1 MFFEENSGQSAV
13 LNGHIF
19 ENVRYYSHTFA
30 AKERLASMLITARQR
45 RVLDYIRHYF
55 EVNQEAPTI
64 AEIGKEFGMTSSASA
79 HHVVSILERQGLI
92 RRIPNVSR
100 GIELVEETTSAE
112 KYEIP
117 LLGVVAAGAPIE
129 AVLNYETVCIPRDMM
144 REGRMF
150 ALRVRGD
157 SMIDEQ
163 IRNHDLIILQSRQT
177 AENGQTVVALIDGND
192 ATVKRFYGSRNQV
205 RLEPANP
212 NYKPIVIRP
221 PERVQIQG
229 VVVGVIRKY
238 NQ

>member
-1 MFFEENSGQSAV
+1 V
-13 LNGHIF
+13 P
-19 ENVRYYSHTFA
+19 
-30 AKERLASMLITARQR
+30 ITARQR

-79 HHVVSILERQGLI
+79 HHVVSILEREGFI

-100 GIELVEETTSAE
+100 GIEIVEETTSVE

-117 LLGVVAAGAPIE
+117 LLGVVAAGVPIE
-129 AVLNYETVCIPRDMM
+129 AILNYETVCIPRDMM

-163 IRNHDLIILQSRQT
+163 IRNDDLIILQSRQT
-177 AENGQTVVALIDGND
+177 AENGQTVVALIDGSD
-192 ATVKRFYGSRNQV
+192 ATVKRFYGSRNHV

-229 VVVGVIRKY
+229 AVVGVIRKY

>member
-1 MFFEENSGQSAV
+1 MP
-13 LNGHIF
+13 
-19 ENVRYYSHTFA
+19 
-30 AKERLASMLITARQR
+30 ITARQR
-45 RVLDYIRHYF
+45 RVLNYIKHYF

-79 HHVVSILERQGLI
+79 HNVVAILEREGFI

-100 GIELVEETTSAE
+100 GIELVEGQAE
-112 KYEIP
+112 AKHEIP
-117 LLGVVAAGAPIE
+117 LLGVVSAGNPIE
-129 AVLNYETVCIPRDMM
+129 AVLNYETVCVPRDMI

-163 IRNHDLIILQSRQT
+163 IRDNDVIVMQSKQT
-177 AENGQTVVALIDGND
+177 AENGQTVVALIDGSE
-192 ATVKRFYGSRNQV
+192 ATVKKFYGSRQQV

-212 NYKPIVIRP
+212 NYKPIVVRP
-221 PERVQIQG
+221 PQRVQIQG

-238 NQ
+238 V

>member
-1 MFFEENSGQSAV
+1 MCSGIFDTVRIV
-13 LNGHIF
+13 LL
-19 ENVRYYSHTFA
+19 
-30 AKERLASMLITARQR
+30 ERRLGIVPITARQR

-79 HHVVSILERQGLI
+79 HHVVSILEREGLI

-100 GIELVEETTSAE
+100 GIEIVEETASVE

-163 IRNHDLIILQSRQT
+163 IRNDDLIILQSRQT
-177 AENGQTVVALIDGND
+177 AENGQTVVALIDGSD
-192 ATVKRFYGSRNQV
+192 ATVKRFYGSRNHV

-229 VVVGVIRKY
+229 AVVGVIRKY

>member
-1 MFFEENSGQSAV
+1 MP
-13 LNGHIF
+13 
-19 ENVRYYSHTFA
+19 
-30 AKERLASMLITARQR
+30 ITARQR

-79 HHVVSILERQGLI
+79 HHVVSILEREGLI

-100 GIELVEETTSAE
+100 GIELVEETASTE

-177 AENGQTVVALIDGND
+177 AENGQTVVALIDGSD

-212 NYKPIVIRP
+212 NYKPIVMRP

>member
-1 MFFEENSGQSAV
+1 MCSGIFDTVRIV
-13 LNGHIF
+13 LL
-19 ENVRYYSHTFA
+19 
-30 AKERLASMLITARQR
+30 ERRLGIVPITARQR

-79 HHVVSILERQGLI
+79 HHVVSILEREGLI

-100 GIELVEETTSAE
+100 GIEIVEETMSVE

-163 IRNHDLIILQSRQT
+163 IRNDDLIILQSRQT
-177 AENGQTVVALIDGND
+177 AENGQTVVALIDGSD
-192 ATVKRFYGSRNQV
+192 ATVKRFYGSRNHV

-229 VVVGVIRKY
+229 AVVGVIRKY

>member
-1 MFFEENSGQSAV
+1 MP
-13 LNGHIF
+13 
-19 ENVRYYSHTFA
+19 
-30 AKERLASMLITARQR
+30 ITARQR
-45 RVLDYIRHYF
+45 KVLDFIKRYF
-55 EVNQEAPTI
+55 EVHKEAPTI

-79 HHVVSILERQGLI
+79 HHVVSILEREGFV

-100 GIELVEETTSAE
+100 GIELVEEVEPAA

-117 LLGVVAAGAPIE
+117 LLGIVAAGNPIE
-129 AVLNYETVCIPRDMM
+129 AILNYETVSVPRDMV

-163 IRNHDLIILQSRQT
+163 IRDHDVIVLQAKQT
-177 AENGQTVVALIDGND
+177 AENGQTVVALINGSD
-192 ATVKRFYGSRNQV
+192 ATLKKFYGGRTQV

-212 NYKPIVIRP
+212 NYKPIVIKP

-238 NQ
+238 K

>member
-1 MFFEENSGQSAV
+1 MP
-13 LNGHIF
+13 
-19 ENVRYYSHTFA
+19 
-30 AKERLASMLITARQR
+30 ITARQR
-45 RVLDYIRHYF
+45 RVLDYIKHYF

-64 AEIGKEFGMTSSASA
+64 AEIGKEFGMSSSASV
-79 HHVVSILERQGLI
+79 HHVVSTLEREGFI

-100 GIELVEETTSAE
+100 GIELVEERSTEE
-112 KYEIP
+112 KHEIP
-117 LLGVVAAGAPIE
+117 LLGVVAAGSPIE

-163 IRNHDLIILQSRQT
+163 IRDNDLIILQSQQT
-177 AENGQTVVALIDGND
+177 AENGRTVVALIDGSD
-192 ATVKRFYGSRNQV
+192 ATVKRFYGNRNHV
-205 RLEPANP
+205 RLEPANR
-212 NYKPIVIRP
+212 NYEPIVVRP
-221 PERVQIQG
+221 PQRVQVQG